1 MAGATAIMNDTS
13 VVIVTT
19 KMVMI
24 KISRAVSAN
33 LRSLP
38 SLIAGVGQGSK
49 VSLS

>member
-38 SLIAGVGQGSK
+38 SLIAGVG
-49 VSLS
+49 